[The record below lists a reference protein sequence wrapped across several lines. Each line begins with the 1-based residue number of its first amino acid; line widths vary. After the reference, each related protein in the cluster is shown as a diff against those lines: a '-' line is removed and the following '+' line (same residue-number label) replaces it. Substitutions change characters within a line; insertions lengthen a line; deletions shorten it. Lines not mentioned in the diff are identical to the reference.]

1 MAEVRPKNGNGKIIG
16 VLIGIISSLATLL
29 AVFIAFSLTPG
40 KGDEAM
46 SMARE
51 NRTRIEVLEKE
62 LQLQL
67 DFIKKDIKEI
77 KELLKDQK

>member
-1 MAEVRPKNGNGKIIG
+1 MTEIRPKNGNGKVIG
-16 VLIGIISSLATLL
+16 VLIGLISSLATLL

-46 SMARE
+46 SMAQE
-51 NRTRIEVLEKE
+51 NRTRIEVLERE

-77 KELLKDQK
+77 KELLKGQR

>member
-1 MAEVRPKNGNGKIIG
+1 MNEVRPKNGNGKIVG
-16 VLIGIISSLATLL
+16 VLIAILSSLVTLL

-40 KGDEAM
+40 RGEQAM
-46 SMARE
+46 SIARE

-77 KELLKDQK
+77 KELLKGQK